1 MDGSHE
7 EEGLV
12 VDEAMHKIFETKEL
26 DYLTHIVLR
35 MFENKAVRKDQSTVV
50 FALPF
55 SSNKMLFPFALRL

>member
-35 MFENKAVRKDQSTVV
+35 MFENKAVRKDQSNVV
-50 FALPF
+50 FAFFLVIKCF
-55 SSNKMLFPFALRL
+55 FPFALRL